1 MLRPKKVTNK
11 MKVLIYGAGAIGLT
25 LTGWLSQQYDNIYV
39 LAREKAAGLLRKGLY
54 LYKKGKKDL
63 MEKIDIKVI
72 TDTSE
77 ISEADLIIITVK
89 NYDLEEVCKDIKS
102 KMVKEPIVLGI
113 QNGVIN
119 QEILPRYFSKCIYG
133 IGTYNAWR
141 DEKNIVGYQNK
152 GKILIG
158 TPNNELSQEMEKI
171 VEIMSLGSPF
181 EIIDNLYDATLCKIV
196 INLTTTISTLTAQG
210 YEEIADIKTFKKIT
224 THVLQ
229 EGIQILKALG
239 VKEVQLGNVPKWKII
254 ELVMKLPDFI
264 GMVVFKKNYKKL
276 VISSMAYDIIKAG
289 KKKSEIDTIS
299 GHLVSLAERNGIKAR
314 YNKAVYKIG
323 KEKFSQVPFKS
334 MKPKELWDEI
344 NRLMLI

>member
-1 MLRPKKVTNK
+1 
-11 MKVLIYGAGAIGLT
+11 
-25 LTGWLSQQYDNIYV
+25 
-39 LAREKAAGLLRKGLY
+39 
-54 LYKKGKKDL
+54 
-63 MEKIDIKVI
+63 
-72 TDTSE
+72 
-77 ISEADLIIITVK
+77 
-89 NYDLEEVCKDIKS
+89 
-102 KMVKEPIVLGI
+102 MVKEPIILGI

-119 QEILPRYFSKCIYG
+119 QEILPKYFSQCIYG

-158 TPNNELSQEMEKI
+158 TPNNELSQEMAKI
-171 VEIMSLGSPF
+171 VGIMSLGSPF

-254 ELVMKLPDFI
+254 ELGMKLPDFI
-264 GMVVFKKNYKKL
+264 SMAVFKKNYKKL

-299 GHLVSLAERNGIKAR
+299 GHLVSLAERNGIKAP

-344 NRLMLI
+344 NRLMLY